1 MVICRLQQLLVRT
14 DQEPWPKRKLTRQ
27 AGNHICV
34 VTRNMQIGVR
44 ALSTLSNSLAWRPIP
59 MRNQMGLVVASGRYA
74 FTAATVHIDILFLL
88 LIRTFKRVAQAD
100 IE

>member
-1 MVICRLQQLLVRT
+1 
-14 DQEPWPKRKLTRQ
+14 
-27 AGNHICV
+27 
-34 VTRNMQIGVR
+34 
-44 ALSTLSNSLAWRPIP
+44 